1 MRRKSCLT
9 GPGLVD
15 FAIGLASEACCKLA
29 YHSGESR
36 PSDKGEGGGHPDPE
50 MRGRSPKLFFGPL
63 GLSLI

>member
-1 MRRKSCLT
+1 M
-9 GPGLVD
+9 D

-36 PSDKGEGGGHPDPE
+36 PPDKGEGGGHPDPE
-50 MRGRSPKLFFGPL
+50 MRGRSPKLFFGPS